1 MIKDLGLFAWR
12 IGQVLIIGVPLLY
25 IAGVLGALALG
36 HRGNSVAELLMMAT
50 MVIPQ
55 ILLSM
60 AFGCALCLLVRI
72 EKHLR
77 TASTGNE

>member
-12 IGQVLIIGVPLLY
+12 IGLVLIIGLPLLY
-25 IAGVLGALALG
+25 IVGVLGPMAWGNGG
-36 HRGNSVAELLMMAT
+36 HPVAELLLLAT
-50 MVIPQ
+50 TIIPP
-55 ILLSM
+55 IFLSI